1 MGVTLPWKDANNWMT
16 PEIMAPFLSFALSFL
31 RTIYHD
37 NEPSWLRRLLES
49 VICGMLT
56 LSAGFGI
63 SAMGLSSDW
72 KFAVAGAVGFAGTEY
87 IRTVAQKFIERKIE
101 K

>member
-1 MGVTLPWKDANNWMT
+1 MPWRDPNNWLI
-16 PEIMAPFLSFALSFL
+16 PEIMAPLLSFVLALL
-31 RTIYHD
+31 RTIYQ
-37 NEPSWLRRLLES
+37 NQEPSWLRRLLES

-56 LSAGFGI
+56 LSAGFAI
-63 SAMGLSSDW
+63 SAMGMNNDW

-87 IRTVAQKFIERKIE
+87 IRTVAQKFIDRKID